1 MIHSPARI
9 APRLA
14 ALRSFTKLNQDAF
27 AETLGITQPAWS
39 QFESGRRRI
48 TLDVAATLAERYG
61 VTLDWI
67 YFGEASSLPI
77 RLQVLA
83 TA

>member
-1 MIHSPARI
+1 MIDSPAKI

-14 ALRSFTKLNQDAF
+14 ALRSFTKLSQDAF

-39 QFESGRRRI
+39 QFESGKRRI
-48 TLDVAATLAERYG
+48 TLDVAATVVRRHG

-67 YFGEASSLPI
+67 YFGEASGMPI

-83 TA
+83 AA